1 MSALTIYQTLARLNE
16 DADWQWPVI
25 YQMGLCFER
34 LRLSSR
40 AAEAYRKGQA
50 GALLTTG
57 GVYLH
62 LYAQDGTPLALTRPD
77 HRLPPERLRRAGP
90 TPEVLWEEGFAAAL
104 VATPLGLLVLTAET
118 SPIEAA
124 LEALREALLRAF
136 LLLFPLGLALVYLTA
151 RLAARPLEAV
161 AREITRRSP
170 DRLDPVPHR
179 LPKDEFGR
187 MVEAVN
193 ALLQALKEAKERERA
208 FLAEA
213 SHELRTPLTVLLG
226 HLDRLGRNPM
236 DLEALRTARATA
248 ERMRRLVEDL
258 SLVSRVEA
266 KAVEIRPRPLDPKG
280 LLEEA
285 LARFQSAFQAKGVA
299 LSLEAQDP
307 LPQVWADEERVLQ
320 VLANLLTNALRHTPQ
335 GGEVR
340 LRAFRQGEAVA
351 FQVADTG
358 PGIPEEHL
366 PHIFERFYRVD
377 KARDRERGGSGL
389 GLAIVKA
396 ILEAHGGEVWVESQV
411 GKGTAFSFSLP
422 ASGPPPPPR

>member
-1 MSALTIYQTLARLNE
+1 MLSFRARLFLAFALLWRLFLGGGWYLAGRSVDQALKRRLEATLAQ
-16 DADWQWPVI
+16 DA
-25 YQMGLCFER
+25 L
-34 LRLSSR
+34 R
-40 AAEAYRKGQA
+40 AAEAYQKGQA

-62 LYAQDGTPLALTRPD
+62 LYAQDGTPIALTRPD

-136 LLLFPLGLALVYLTA
+136 LLLSPLGLALVYLTA

-179 LPKDEFGR
+179 LPQDEFGR

-226 HLDRLGRNPM
+226 HLDRLGRNPQ

-258 SLVSRVEA
+258 L
-266 KAVEIRPRPLDPKG
+266 
-280 LLEEA
+280 A
-285 LARFQSAFQAKGVA
+285 LARGEVERNLNLHIVDLGEVAREAALEHGVA
-299 LSLEAQDP
+299 AEAESAEVLGDPDRLLQLLRNLVANAVRAAGKEGVRVRVRREADHALLEVEDS
-307 LPQVWADEERVLQ
+307 
-320 VLANLLTNALRHTPQ
+320 
-335 GGEVR
+335 
-340 LRAFRQGEAVA
+340 
-351 FQVADTG
+351 G
-358 PGIPEEHL
+358 PGIPQDLL
-366 PHIFERFYRVD
+366 PRLFQRF
-377 KARDRERGGSGL
+377 ARGPGGGTGL
-389 GLAIVKA
+389 GLAIAHA
-396 ILEAHGGEVWVESQV
+396 IAKAHGGEIAVESRPGRTV
-411 GKGTAFSFSLP
+411 FRVRLP
-422 ASGPPPPPR
+422 LLEEEA

>member
-1 MSALTIYQTLARLNE
+1 MLSFRARLFLAFALLWLLFLGGGWYLAGRSVDQALKRRLEATLAQ
-16 DADWQWPVI
+16 DA
-25 YQMGLCFER
+25 L
-34 LRLSSR
+34 R
-40 AAEAYRKGQA
+40 AAEAYQKGQA

-62 LYAQDGTPLALTRPD
+62 LYAQDGTPIALTRPD

-136 LLLFPLGLALVYLTA
+136 LLLSPLGLALVYLTA

-179 LPKDEFGR
+179 LPQDEFGR

-226 HLDRLGRNPM
+226 HLDRLGRNPQ

-258 SLVSRVEA
+258 L
-266 KAVEIRPRPLDPKG
+266 
-280 LLEEA
+280 A
-285 LARFQSAFQAKGVA
+285 LARGEVERNLNLHIVDLGEVAREAALEHGVA
-299 LSLEAQDP
+299 AEAESAEVLGDPDRLLQLLRNLVANAGRAAGREGVRVRVRREADHALLEVEDS
-307 LPQVWADEERVLQ
+307 
-320 VLANLLTNALRHTPQ
+320 
-335 GGEVR
+335 
-340 LRAFRQGEAVA
+340 
-351 FQVADTG
+351 G
-358 PGIPEEHL
+358 PGIPEDLL
-366 PHIFERFYRVD
+366 PRLFQRF
-377 KARDRERGGSGL
+377 ARGPGGGTGL
-389 GLAIVKA
+389 GLAIAHA
-396 ILEAHGGEVWVESQV
+396 IAKAHGGEIAVESRPGRTV
-411 GKGTAFSFSLP
+411 FRVRLP
-422 ASGPPPPPR
+422 LLEEEA

>member
-1 MSALTIYQTLARLNE
+1 MLSFRARLFLAFALLWLLFLGGGWDQALKRRLEATLAQ
-16 DADWQWPVI
+16 DA
-25 YQMGLCFER
+25 L
-34 LRLSSR
+34 R
-40 AAEAYRKGQA
+40 AAEAYQKGQA

-62 LYAQDGTPLALTRPD
+62 LYAQDGTPIALTRPD

-136 LLLFPLGLALVYLTA
+136 LLLSPLGLALVYLTA

-179 LPKDEFGR
+179 LPQDEFGR

-226 HLDRLGRNPM
+226 HLDRLGRNPQ

-258 SLVSRVEA
+258 L
-266 KAVEIRPRPLDPKG
+266 
-280 LLEEA
+280 A
-285 LARFQSAFQAKGVA
+285 LARGEVERNLNLHIVDLGEVAREAALEHGVA
-299 LSLEAQDP
+299 AEAESAEVLGDPDRLLQLLRNLVANAVRAAGKEGVRVRVRREADHALLEVEDS
-307 LPQVWADEERVLQ
+307 
-320 VLANLLTNALRHTPQ
+320 
-335 GGEVR
+335 
-340 LRAFRQGEAVA
+340 
-351 FQVADTG
+351 G
-358 PGIPEEHL
+358 PGIPEDLL
-366 PHIFERFYRVD
+366 PRLFQRF
-377 KARDRERGGSGL
+377 ARGPGGGTGL
-389 GLAIVKA
+389 GLAIAHA
-396 ILEAHGGEVWVESQV
+396 IAKAHGGEIAVESRPGRTV
-411 GKGTAFSFSLP
+411 FRVRLP
-422 ASGPPPPPR
+422 LLEEEA

>member
-1 MSALTIYQTLARLNE
+1 MLSFRARLFLAFALLWLLFLGGGWYLAGRSVDQALKRRLEATLAQ
-16 DADWQWPVI
+16 DA
-25 YQMGLCFER
+25 L
-34 LRLSSR
+34 R
-40 AAEAYRKGQA
+40 AAEAYQKGQA

-62 LYAQDGTPLALTRPD
+62 LYAQDGTPIALTRPD
-77 HRLPPERLRRAGP
+77 PRLPPETLRRAGP
-90 TPEVLWEEGFAAAL
+90 PPEVLWEEGFAAAL

-136 LLLFPLGLALVYLTA
+136 LLLSPLGLALVYLTA

-179 LPKDEFGR
+179 LPQDEFGR

-226 HLDRLGRNPM
+226 HLDRLGRNPQ

-258 SLVSRVEA
+258 L
-266 KAVEIRPRPLDPKG
+266 
-280 LLEEA
+280 A
-285 LARFQSAFQAKGVA
+285 LARGEVERNLNLHIVDLGEVAREAALEHGVA
-299 LSLEAQDP
+299 AEAESAEVLGDPDRLLQLLRNLVANAVRAAGKEGVRVRVRREADHALLEVEDS
-307 LPQVWADEERVLQ
+307 
-320 VLANLLTNALRHTPQ
+320 
-335 GGEVR
+335 
-340 LRAFRQGEAVA
+340 
-351 FQVADTG
+351 G
-358 PGIPEEHL
+358 PGIPEDLL
-366 PHIFERFYRVD
+366 PRLFQRF
-377 KARDRERGGSGL
+377 ARGPGGGTGL
-389 GLAIVKA
+389 GLAIAHA
-396 ILEAHGGEVWVESQV
+396 IAKAHGGEIAVESRPGRTV
-411 GKGTAFSFSLP
+411 FRVRLP
-422 ASGPPPPPR
+422 LLEEEA

>member
-1 MSALTIYQTLARLNE
+1 MLSFRARLFLAFALLWLLFLGGGWYLAGRSVDQALKRRLEATLAQ
-16 DADWQWPVI
+16 DA
-25 YQMGLCFER
+25 L
-34 LRLSSR
+34 R
-40 AAEAYRKGQA
+40 AAEAYQKGQA

-62 LYAQDGTPLALTRPD
+62 LYAQDGTPIALTRPD

-90 TPEVLWEEGFAAAL
+90 TPEVLWEAGFAAPR
-104 VATPLGLLVLTAET
+104 VAKPLALLVLTAET

-136 LLLFPLGLALVYLTA
+136 LLLSPLGLALVYLTA

-179 LPKDEFGR
+179 LPQDEFGR

-226 HLDRLGRNPM
+226 HLDRLGRNPQ

-258 SLVSRVEA
+258 L
-266 KAVEIRPRPLDPKG
+266 
-280 LLEEA
+280 A
-285 LARFQSAFQAKGVA
+285 LARGEVERNLNLHIVDLGEVAREAALEHGVA
-299 LSLEAQDP
+299 AEAESAEVLGDPDRLLQLLRNLVANAVRAAGKEGVRVRVRREADHALLEVEDS
-307 LPQVWADEERVLQ
+307 
-320 VLANLLTNALRHTPQ
+320 
-335 GGEVR
+335 
-340 LRAFRQGEAVA
+340 
-351 FQVADTG
+351 G
-358 PGIPEEHL
+358 PGIPEDLL
-366 PHIFERFYRVD
+366 PRLFQRF
-377 KARDRERGGSGL
+377 ARGPGGGTGL
-389 GLAIVKA
+389 GLAIAHA
-396 ILEAHGGEVWVESQV
+396 IAKAHGGEIAVESRPGRTV
-411 GKGTAFSFSLP
+411 FRVRLP
-422 ASGPPPPPR
+422 LLEEEA

>member
-1 MSALTIYQTLARLNE
+1 VLSFRTRLFLAFALLWLLFLGGAWYLAGRSVDQALKRRLEATLVQDVL
-16 DADWQWPVI
+16 
-25 YQMGLCFER
+25 
-34 LRLSSR
+34 R
-40 AAEAYRKGQA
+40 AAEAYQKGQA
-50 GALLTTG
+50 GTLLTTG

-62 LYAQDGTPLALTRPD
+62 LYAQDGTPIALTRPD
-77 HRLPPERLRRAGP
+77 HRLPPERLRQGGAIP
-90 TPEVLWEEGFAAAL
+90 QVLWERGFAAAL

-151 RLAARPLEAV
+151 RLAAQPLEAV

-226 HLDRLGRNPM
+226 HLDRLARNPQ

-258 SLVSRVEA
+258 L
-266 KAVEIRPRPLDPKG
+266 
-280 LLEEA
+280 A
-285 LARFQSAFQAKGVA
+285 LARGEVERNLNLHIVDLGEVAREAALEYGVA
-299 LSLEAQDP
+299 AEAESAEVLGDPDRLLQLLRNLIANAVRAAGKEGIQVRVRREADHALLEVEDS
-307 LPQVWADEERVLQ
+307 
-320 VLANLLTNALRHTPQ
+320 
-335 GGEVR
+335 
-340 LRAFRQGEAVA
+340 
-351 FQVADTG
+351 G
-358 PGIPEEHL
+358 PGIPEDLL
-366 PHIFERFYRVD
+366 PRLFQRF
-377 KARDRERGGSGL
+377 ARGPGGGTGL
-389 GLAIVKA
+389 GLAIAHA
-396 ILEAHGGEVWVESQV
+396 IAKAHGGEIAVESRPGRTV
-411 GKGTAFSFSLP
+411 FRVRLP
-422 ASGPPPPPR
+422 LLEEEA

>member
-1 MSALTIYQTLARLNE
+1 MLSFRTRLFLAFALLWLLFLGGAWYLAGRSVDQALKRRLEATLAQ
-16 DADWQWPVI
+16 DA
-25 YQMGLCFER
+25 L
-34 LRLSSR
+34 R
-40 AAEAYRKGQA
+40 AAEAYQKGQA

-62 LYAQDGTPLALTRPD
+62 LYAQDGTPIALTRPD

-151 RLAARPLEAV
+151 RLAAQPLEAV

-226 HLDRLGRNPM
+226 HLDRLARNPM

-258 SLVSRVEA
+258 L
-266 KAVEIRPRPLDPKG
+266 
-280 LLEEA
+280 A
-285 LARFQSAFQAKGVA
+285 LARGEVERNLNLHIVDLGEVAREAALEYGVA
-299 LSLEAQDP
+299 AEAESAEVLGDPDRLLQLLRNLVANAVRAAGKEGIQVRVRREANHALLEVEDS
-307 LPQVWADEERVLQ
+307 
-320 VLANLLTNALRHTPQ
+320 
-335 GGEVR
+335 
-340 LRAFRQGEAVA
+340 
-351 FQVADTG
+351 G
-358 PGIPEEHL
+358 PGIPEDLL
-366 PHIFERFYRVD
+366 PRLFQRF
-377 KARDRERGGSGL
+377 ARGPGGGTGL
-389 GLAIVKA
+389 GLAIAHA
-396 ILEAHGGEVWVESQV
+396 IAKAHGGEIAVESRPGRTV
-411 GKGTAFSFSLP
+411 FRVRLP
-422 ASGPPPPPR
+422 LLEEEA

>member
-1 MSALTIYQTLARLNE
+1 MLSFRARLFLAFALLWLLFLGGGWSLAGRRVDQALKGGLEATLAQ
-16 DADWQWPVI
+16 DA
-25 YQMGLCFER
+25 L
-34 LRLSSR
+34 R
-40 AAEAYRKGQA
+40 AAEAYQKGQA

-62 LYAQDGTPLALTRPD
+62 LYAQDGTPIALTRPD

-136 LLLFPLGLALVYLTA
+136 LLLSPLGLALVYLTA

-179 LPKDEFGR
+179 LPQDEFGR

-226 HLDRLGRNPM
+226 HLDRLGRNPQ

-258 SLVSRVEA
+258 L
-266 KAVEIRPRPLDPKG
+266 
-280 LLEEA
+280 A
-285 LARFQSAFQAKGVA
+285 LARGEVERNLNLHIVDLGEVAREAALEHGVA
-299 LSLEAQDP
+299 AEAESAEVLGDPDRLLQLLRNLVANAVRAAGKEGVRVRVRREADHALLEVEDS
-307 LPQVWADEERVLQ
+307 
-320 VLANLLTNALRHTPQ
+320 
-335 GGEVR
+335 
-340 LRAFRQGEAVA
+340 
-351 FQVADTG
+351 G
-358 PGIPEEHL
+358 PGIPEDLL
-366 PHIFERFYRVD
+366 PRLFQRF
-377 KARDRERGGSGL
+377 ARGPGGGTGL
-389 GLAIVKA
+389 GLAIAHA
-396 ILEAHGGEVWVESQV
+396 IAKAHGGEIAVESRPGRTV
-411 GKGTAFSFSLP
+411 FRVRLP
-422 ASGPPPPPR
+422 LLEEEA

>member
-1 MSALTIYQTLARLNE
+1 VLSFRARLFLAFALLWLLFLGGAWYLAGRSVDQALKRRLEATLAQ
-16 DADWQWPVI
+16 DA
-25 YQMGLCFER
+25 L
-34 LRLSSR
+34 R

-62 LYAQDGTPLALTRPD
+62 IYAQDGTPLALTRPD

-90 TPEVLWEEGFAAAL
+90 TPEALWEEGFAAAL

-258 SLVSRVEA
+258 L
-266 KAVEIRPRPLDPKG
+266 
-280 LLEEA
+280 A
-285 LARFQSAFQAKGVA
+285 LARGEVERNLNLHIVDLGEVAREAALEYGVA
-299 LSLEAQDP
+299 AEAESAEVLGDPDRLLQLLRNLVANAVRAAGKEGVRVRVRREADHALLEVEDS
-307 LPQVWADEERVLQ
+307 
-320 VLANLLTNALRHTPQ
+320 
-335 GGEVR
+335 
-340 LRAFRQGEAVA
+340 
-351 FQVADTG
+351 G
-358 PGIPEEHL
+358 PGIPEDLL
-366 PHIFERFYRVD
+366 PRLFQRF
-377 KARDRERGGSGL
+377 ARGPGGGTGL
-389 GLAIVKA
+389 GLAIAHA
-396 ILEAHGGEVWVESQV
+396 IAKAHGGEIAVESRPGRTV
-411 GKGTAFSFSLP
+411 FRVRLP
-422 ASGPPPPPR
+422 LLEEEA

>member
-1 MSALTIYQTLARLNE
+1 MLSFRARLFLAFALLWLLFLGGGWYLAGRSVDQALKRRLEATLAQ
-16 DADWQWPVI
+16 DA
-25 YQMGLCFER
+25 L
-34 LRLSSR
+34 R
-40 AAEAYRKGQA
+40 AAEAYQKGQA

-62 LYAQDGTPLALTRPD
+62 LYAQDGTPIALTRPD

-136 LLLFPLGLALVYLTA
+136 LLLSPLGLALVYLTA

-179 LPKDEFGR
+179 LPQDEFGR

-226 HLDRLGRNPM
+226 HLDRLGRNPQ

-258 SLVSRVEA
+258 L
-266 KAVEIRPRPLDPKG
+266 
-280 LLEEA
+280 A
-285 LARFQSAFQAKGVA
+285 LARGEVERNLNLHIVDLGEVAREAALEHGVA
-299 LSLEAQDP
+299 AEAESAEVLGDPDRLLQLLRNLVANAVRAAGKEGVRVRVRREADHALLEVEDS
-307 LPQVWADEERVLQ
+307 
-320 VLANLLTNALRHTPQ
+320 
-335 GGEVR
+335 
-340 LRAFRQGEAVA
+340 
-351 FQVADTG
+351 G
-358 PGIPEEHL
+358 PGIPEDLL
-366 PHIFERFYRVD
+366 PRLFQRF
-377 KARDRERGGSGL
+377 ARGPGGGTGL
-389 GLAIVKA
+389 GLAIAHA
-396 ILEAHGGEVWVESQV
+396 IAKAHGGEIAVESRPGRTV
-411 GKGTAFSFSLP
+411 FRVRLP
-422 ASGPPPPPR
+422 LLEEEA

>member
-1 MSALTIYQTLARLNE
+1 MLSFRTRLFLAFALLWLLFLGGAWYLAGRSVDQALKRRLEATLVQDVL
-16 DADWQWPVI
+16 
-25 YQMGLCFER
+25 
-34 LRLSSR
+34 R
-40 AAEAYRKGQA
+40 AAEAYQKGQA
-50 GALLTTG
+50 GTLLTTG

-62 LYAQDGTPLALTRPD
+62 LYAQDGTPIALTRPD
-77 HRLPPERLRRAGP
+77 HRLPPERLRQGRAIP
-90 TPEVLWEEGFAAAL
+90 QVLWERGFAAAL

-151 RLAARPLEAV
+151 RLAAQPLEAV

-226 HLDRLGRNPM
+226 HLDRLARNPM

-258 SLVSRVEA
+258 L
-266 KAVEIRPRPLDPKG
+266 
-280 LLEEA
+280 A
-285 LARFQSAFQAKGVA
+285 LARGEVERNLNLHIVDLGEVAREAALEYGVA
-299 LSLEAQDP
+299 AEAESAEVLGDPDRLLQLLRNLIANAVRAAGKEGIQVRVRREADHALLEVEDS
-307 LPQVWADEERVLQ
+307 
-320 VLANLLTNALRHTPQ
+320 
-335 GGEVR
+335 
-340 LRAFRQGEAVA
+340 
-351 FQVADTG
+351 G
-358 PGIPEEHL
+358 PGIPEDLL
-366 PHIFERFYRVD
+366 PRLFQRF
-377 KARDRERGGSGL
+377 ARGPGGGTGL
-389 GLAIVKA
+389 GLAIAHA
-396 ILEAHGGEVWVESQV
+396 IAKAHGGEIAVESRPGRTV
-411 GKGTAFSFSLP
+411 FRVRLP
-422 ASGPPPPPR
+422 LLEEEA

>member
-1 MSALTIYQTLARLNE
+1 MLSFRARLFLAFALLWLLFLGGGWYLAGRSVDQALKRRLEATLAQ
-16 DADWQWPVI
+16 DA
-25 YQMGLCFER
+25 L
-34 LRLSSR
+34 R
-40 AAEAYRKGQA
+40 AAEAYQKGQA

-62 LYAQDGTPLALTRPD
+62 LYAQDGTPIALTRPD

-136 LLLFPLGLALVYLTA
+136 LLLSPLGLALVYLTA

-179 LPKDEFGR
+179 LPQDEFGR

-226 HLDRLGRNPM
+226 HLDRLGRNPQ

-258 SLVSRVEA
+258 L
-266 KAVEIRPRPLDPKG
+266 
-280 LLEEA
+280 A
-285 LARFQSAFQAKGVA
+285 LARGEVERNLNLHIVDLGEVAREAALEHGVA
-299 LSLEAQDP
+299 AEAESAEVLGDP
-307 LPQVWADEERVLQ
+307 DRLLQ
-320 VLANLLTNALRHTPQ
+320 LLRNLVANA
-335 GGEVR
+335 V
-340 LRAFRQGEAVA
+340 RAFRSPGSTAPDEVA
-351 FQVADTG
+351 GQLALWKRRL
-358 PGIPEEHL
+358 EEGT
-366 PHIFERFYRVD
+366 P
-377 KARDRERGGSGL
+377 AR
-389 GLAIVKA
+389 A
-396 ILEAHGGEVWVESQV
+396 
-411 GKGTAFSFSLP
+411 
-422 ASGPPPPPR
+422 

>member
-1 MSALTIYQTLARLNE
+1 VLSFRTRLFLAFALLWLLFLGGAWYLAGRSVDQALKRRLEATLVQDVL
-16 DADWQWPVI
+16 
-25 YQMGLCFER
+25 
-34 LRLSSR
+34 R
-40 AAEAYRKGQA
+40 AAEAYQKGQA
-50 GALLTTG
+50 GTLLTTG

-62 LYAQDGTPLALTRPD
+62 LYAQDGTPIALTRPD
-77 HRLPPERLRRAGP
+77 HRLPPERLRQGGAIP
-90 TPEVLWEEGFAAAL
+90 QVLWERGFAAAL

-136 LLLFPLGLALVYLTA
+136 LLLFPLGLALVYLPA
-151 RLAARPLEAV
+151 RLAAQPLEAV

-226 HLDRLGRNPM
+226 HLDRLARNPQ

-258 SLVSRVEA
+258 L
-266 KAVEIRPRPLDPKG
+266 
-280 LLEEA
+280 A
-285 LARFQSAFQAKGVA
+285 LARGEVERNLNLHIVDLGEVAREAALEYGVA
-299 LSLEAQDP
+299 AEAESAEVLGDPDRLLQLLRNLIANAVRAAGKEGIQVRVRREADHALLEVEDS
-307 LPQVWADEERVLQ
+307 
-320 VLANLLTNALRHTPQ
+320 
-335 GGEVR
+335 
-340 LRAFRQGEAVA
+340 
-351 FQVADTG
+351 G
-358 PGIPEEHL
+358 PGIPEDLL
-366 PHIFERFYRVD
+366 PRLFQRF
-377 KARDRERGGSGL
+377 ARGPGGGTGL
-389 GLAIVKA
+389 GLAIAHA
-396 ILEAHGGEVWVESQV
+396 IAKAHGGEIAVESRPGRTV
-411 GKGTAFSFSLP
+411 FRVRLP
-422 ASGPPPPPR
+422 LLEEEA

>member
-1 MSALTIYQTLARLNE
+1 MLSFRARLFLAFALLWLLFLGGAWYLAGRSVDQALKRRLEATLAQ
-16 DADWQWPVI
+16 DA
-25 YQMGLCFER
+25 L
-34 LRLSSR
+34 R

-124 LEALREALLRAF
+124 LEALREALLRAV

-161 AREITRRSP
+161 ALEITRRSP

-226 HLDRLGRNPM
+226 HLDRLGRNPK

-258 SLVSRVEA
+258 L
-266 KAVEIRPRPLDPKG
+266 
-280 LLEEA
+280 A
-285 LARFQSAFQAKGVA
+285 LARGEVERNLNLHIVDLGEVAREAALEYGVA
-299 LSLEAQDP
+299 AEAESAEVLGDPDRLLQLLRNLVANAVRAAGKEGVRVRVRREADHALLEVEDS
-307 LPQVWADEERVLQ
+307 
-320 VLANLLTNALRHTPQ
+320 
-335 GGEVR
+335 
-340 LRAFRQGEAVA
+340 
-351 FQVADTG
+351 G
-358 PGIPEEHL
+358 PGIPEDLL
-366 PHIFERFYRVD
+366 PRLFQRF
-377 KARDRERGGSGL
+377 ARGPGGGTGL
-389 GLAIVKA
+389 GLAIAHA
-396 ILEAHGGEVWVESQV
+396 IAKAHGGEIAVESRPGRTV
-411 GKGTAFSFSLP
+411 FRVRLP
-422 ASGPPPPPR
+422 LLEEEA

>member
-1 MSALTIYQTLARLNE
+1 MLSFRARLFLAFALLWLLFLGGGWYLAGRSVDQALKRRLEATLAQ
-16 DADWQWPVI
+16 DA
-25 YQMGLCFER
+25 L
-34 LRLSSR
+34 R
-40 AAEAYRKGQA
+40 AAEAYPKGQA

-62 LYAQDGTPLALTRPD
+62 LYAQDGTPIALTRPD

-136 LLLFPLGLALVYLTA
+136 LLLSPLGLALVYLTA

-179 LPKDEFGR
+179 LPQDEFGR

-226 HLDRLGRNPM
+226 HLDRLGRNPQ

-258 SLVSRVEA
+258 L
-266 KAVEIRPRPLDPKG
+266 
-280 LLEEA
+280 A
-285 LARFQSAFQAKGVA
+285 LARGEVERNLNLHIVDLGEVAREAALEHGVA
-299 LSLEAQDP
+299 AEAESAEVLGDPDRLLQLLRNLVANAVRAAGKEGVRVRVRREADHALLEVEDS
-307 LPQVWADEERVLQ
+307 
-320 VLANLLTNALRHTPQ
+320 
-335 GGEVR
+335 
-340 LRAFRQGEAVA
+340 
-351 FQVADTG
+351 G
-358 PGIPEEHL
+358 PGIPEDLL
-366 PHIFERFYRVD
+366 PRLFQRF
-377 KARDRERGGSGL
+377 ARGPGGGTGL
-389 GLAIVKA
+389 GLAIAHA
-396 ILEAHGGEVWVESQV
+396 IAKAHGGEIAVESRPGRTV
-411 GKGTAFSFSLP
+411 FRVRLP
-422 ASGPPPPPR
+422 LLEEEA

>member
-1 MSALTIYQTLARLNE
+1 MLSFRARLFLAFALLWLLFLGGGWYLAGRSVDQALKRRLEATLAQ
-16 DADWQWPVI
+16 DA
-25 YQMGLCFER
+25 L
-34 LRLSSR
+34 R
-40 AAEAYRKGQA
+40 AAEAYQKGQA

-62 LYAQDGTPLALTRPD
+62 LYAQDGTPIALTRPD

-136 LLLFPLGLALVYLTA
+136 LLLSPLGLALVYLTA

-179 LPKDEFGR
+179 LPQDEFGR

-226 HLDRLGRNPM
+226 HLDRLGRNPQ

-258 SLVSRVEA
+258 L
-266 KAVEIRPRPLDPKG
+266 
-280 LLEEA
+280 A
-285 LARFQSAFQAKGVA
+285 LARGEVERSLNLHIVDLGEVAREAALEHGVA
-299 LSLEAQDP
+299 AEAESAEVLGDPDRLLQLLRNLVANAVRAAGKEGVRVRVRREADHALLEVEDS
-307 LPQVWADEERVLQ
+307 
-320 VLANLLTNALRHTPQ
+320 
-335 GGEVR
+335 
-340 LRAFRQGEAVA
+340 
-351 FQVADTG
+351 G
-358 PGIPEEHL
+358 PGIPEDLL
-366 PHIFERFYRVD
+366 PRLFQRF
-377 KARDRERGGSGL
+377 ARGPGGGTGL
-389 GLAIVKA
+389 GLAIAHA
-396 ILEAHGGEVWVESQV
+396 IAKAHGGEIAVESRPGRTV
-411 GKGTAFSFSLP
+411 FRVRLP
-422 ASGPPPPPR
+422 LLEEEA

>member
-1 MSALTIYQTLARLNE
+1 MLSFRARLFLAFALLWLLFLGGGWYLAGRSVDQALKRRLEATLAQ
-16 DADWQWPVI
+16 DA
-25 YQMGLCFER
+25 L
-34 LRLSSR
+34 R
-40 AAEAYRKGQA
+40 AAEAYQKGQA

-62 LYAQDGTPLALTRPD
+62 LYAQDGTPIALTRPD

-136 LLLFPLGLALVYLTA
+136 LLLSPLGLALVYLTA

-179 LPKDEFGR
+179 LPQDEFGR

-208 FLAEA
+208 CLAEA

-226 HLDRLGRNPM
+226 HLDRLGRNPQ

-258 SLVSRVEA
+258 L
-266 KAVEIRPRPLDPKG
+266 
-280 LLEEA
+280 A
-285 LARFQSAFQAKGVA
+285 LARGEVERNLNLHIVDLGEVAREAALEHGVA
-299 LSLEAQDP
+299 AEAESAEVLGDPDRLLQLLRNLVANAVRAAGKEGVRVRVRREADHALLEVEDS
-307 LPQVWADEERVLQ
+307 
-320 VLANLLTNALRHTPQ
+320 
-335 GGEVR
+335 
-340 LRAFRQGEAVA
+340 
-351 FQVADTG
+351 G
-358 PGIPEEHL
+358 PGIPEDLL
-366 PHIFERFYRVD
+366 PRLFQRF
-377 KARDRERGGSGL
+377 ARGPGGGTGL
-389 GLAIVKA
+389 GLAIAHA
-396 ILEAHGGEVWVESQV
+396 IAKAHGGEIAVESRPGRTV
-411 GKGTAFSFSLP
+411 FRVRLP
-422 ASGPPPPPR
+422 LLEEEA

>member
-1 MSALTIYQTLARLNE
+1 MLSFRARLFLAFALLWLLFLGGGWYLAGRSVDQALKRRLEATLAQ
-16 DADWQWPVI
+16 DA
-25 YQMGLCFER
+25 L
-34 LRLSSR
+34 R
-40 AAEAYRKGQA
+40 AAEAYQKGQA

-62 LYAQDGTPLALTRPD
+62 LYAQDGTPIALTRPD

-136 LLLFPLGLALVYLTA
+136 LLLSPLGLALVYLTA

-179 LPKDEFGR
+179 LPQDEFGR

-226 HLDRLGRNPM
+226 HLDRLGRNPQ

-258 SLVSRVEA
+258 L
-266 KAVEIRPRPLDPKG
+266 
-280 LLEEA
+280 A
-285 LARFQSAFQAKGVA
+285 LARGEVERNLNLHIVDLGEVAREAALEHGVA
-299 LSLEAQDP
+299 AEAESAEVLGDPDRLLQLLRNLVANAVRAAGKEGVRVRVRREADHALLEVEDS
-307 LPQVWADEERVLQ
+307 
-320 VLANLLTNALRHTPQ
+320 
-335 GGEVR
+335 
-340 LRAFRQGEAVA
+340 
-351 FQVADTG
+351 G
-358 PGIPEEHL
+358 PGIPSEDRSRAVEPFVRL
-366 PHIFERFYRVD
+366 SNAPP
-377 KARDRERGGSGL
+377 RDGSGL
-389 GLAIVKA
+389 GLNLAAAVA
-396 ILEAHGGEVWVESQV
+396 RLHGGSLRLEDNDPGLVARLDLPV
-411 GKGTAFSFSLP
+411 GAP
-422 ASGPPPPPR
+422 

>member
-1 MSALTIYQTLARLNE
+1 MLSFRARLFLAFALLWLLFLGGGWYLAGRSVDQALKRRLEATLAQ
-16 DADWQWPVI
+16 DA
-25 YQMGLCFER
+25 L
-34 LRLSSR
+34 R
-40 AAEAYRKGQA
+40 AAEAYQKGQA

-57 GVYLH
+57 GVYPH
-62 LYAQDGTPLALTRPD
+62 LYAQDGTPIALTRPD

-136 LLLFPLGLALVYLTA
+136 LLLSPLGLALVYLTA

-179 LPKDEFGR
+179 LPQDEFGR

-226 HLDRLGRNPM
+226 HLDRLGRNPQ

-258 SLVSRVEA
+258 L
-266 KAVEIRPRPLDPKG
+266 
-280 LLEEA
+280 A
-285 LARFQSAFQAKGVA
+285 LARGEVERNLNLHIVDLGEVAREAALEHGVA
-299 LSLEAQDP
+299 AEAES
-307 LPQVWADEERVLQ
+307 A
-320 VLANLLTNALRHTPQ
+320 
-335 GGEVR
+335 EVR
-340 LRAFRQGEAVA
+340 GDPDRLLQLLRNLVANAVRAAGKEGVRVRVRREADHALLEVE
-351 FQVADTG
+351 DSG
-358 PGIPEEHL
+358 PGIPEDLL
-366 PHIFERFYRVD
+366 PRLFQRF
-377 KARDRERGGSGL
+377 ARGPGGGTGL
-389 GLAIVKA
+389 GLAIAHA
-396 ILEAHGGEVWVESQV
+396 IAKAHGGEIAVESRPGRTV
-411 GKGTAFSFSLP
+411 FRVRLP
-422 ASGPPPPPR
+422 LLEEEA

>member
-1 MSALTIYQTLARLNE
+1 MLSFRARLFLAFALLWLLFLGGAWYLAGRSVDQALKRRLEATLAQ
-16 DADWQWPVI
+16 DA
-25 YQMGLCFER
+25 L
-34 LRLSSR
+34 R

-136 LLLFPLGLALVYLTA
+136 LLLFPLGLALVYLTT

-258 SLVSRVEA
+258 L
-266 KAVEIRPRPLDPKG
+266 
-280 LLEEA
+280 A
-285 LARFQSAFQAKGVA
+285 LARGEVERNLNLHIVDLGEVAREAALEYGVA
-299 LSLEAQDP
+299 AEAESAEVLGDPDRLLQLLRNLVANAVRAAGKEGVRVRVRREADHALLEVEDS
-307 LPQVWADEERVLQ
+307 
-320 VLANLLTNALRHTPQ
+320 
-335 GGEVR
+335 
-340 LRAFRQGEAVA
+340 
-351 FQVADTG
+351 G
-358 PGIPEEHL
+358 PGIPEDLL
-366 PHIFERFYRVD
+366 PRLFQRF
-377 KARDRERGGSGL
+377 ARGPGGGTGL
-389 GLAIVKA
+389 GLAIAHA
-396 ILEAHGGEVWVESQV
+396 IAKAHGGEIAVESRPGRTV
-411 GKGTAFSFSLP
+411 FRVRLP
-422 ASGPPPPPR
+422 LLEEEA

>member
-1 MSALTIYQTLARLNE
+1 MLSFRARLFLAFALLWLLFLGGGWYLAGRSVDQALKRRLEATLAQ
-16 DADWQWPVI
+16 DA
-25 YQMGLCFER
+25 L
-34 LRLSSR
+34 R
-40 AAEAYRKGQA
+40 AAEAYQKGQA

-62 LYAQDGTPLALTRPD
+62 LYAQDGTPIALTRPD

-90 TPEVLWEEGFAAAL
+90 TPEVLWAEGFAAAL

-136 LLLFPLGLALVYLTA
+136 LLLSPLGLALVYLTA

-179 LPKDEFGR
+179 LPQDEFGR

-226 HLDRLGRNPM
+226 HLDRLGRNPQ

-258 SLVSRVEA
+258 L
-266 KAVEIRPRPLDPKG
+266 
-280 LLEEA
+280 A
-285 LARFQSAFQAKGVA
+285 LARGEVERNLNLHIVDLGEVAREAALEHGVA
-299 LSLEAQDP
+299 AEAESAEVLGDPDRLLQLLRNLVANAVRAAGKEGVRVRVRREADHALLEVEDS
-307 LPQVWADEERVLQ
+307 
-320 VLANLLTNALRHTPQ
+320 
-335 GGEVR
+335 
-340 LRAFRQGEAVA
+340 
-351 FQVADTG
+351 G
-358 PGIPEEHL
+358 PGIPEDLL
-366 PHIFERFYRVD
+366 PRLFQRF
-377 KARDRERGGSGL
+377 ARGPGGGTGL
-389 GLAIVKA
+389 GLAIAHA
-396 ILEAHGGEVWVESQV
+396 IAKAHGGEIAVESRPGRTV
-411 GKGTAFSFSLP
+411 FRVRLP
-422 ASGPPPPPR
+422 LLEEEA

>member
-1 MSALTIYQTLARLNE
+1 MLSFRTRLFLAFALLWLLFLGGAWYLAGRSVDQALKRRLEATLVQDVL
-16 DADWQWPVI
+16 
-25 YQMGLCFER
+25 
-34 LRLSSR
+34 R
-40 AAEAYRKGQA
+40 AAEAYQKGQA
-50 GALLTTG
+50 GTLLTTG

-62 LYAQDGTPLALTRPD
+62 LYAQDGTPIALTRPD
-77 HRLPPERLRRAGP
+77 HRLPPERLRQGGAIP
-90 TPEVLWEEGFAAAL
+90 QVLWERGFAAAL

-151 RLAARPLEAV
+151 RLAAQPLEAV
-161 AREITRRSP
+161 ARQITRRSP

-226 HLDRLGRNPM
+226 HLDRLARNPM

-258 SLVSRVEA
+258 L
-266 KAVEIRPRPLDPKG
+266 
-280 LLEEA
+280 A
-285 LARFQSAFQAKGVA
+285 LARGEVERNLNLHIVDLGEVAREAALEYGVA
-299 LSLEAQDP
+299 AEAESAEVLGDPDRLLQLLRNLIANAVRAAGKEGIQVRVRREADHALLEVEDS
-307 LPQVWADEERVLQ
+307 
-320 VLANLLTNALRHTPQ
+320 
-335 GGEVR
+335 
-340 LRAFRQGEAVA
+340 
-351 FQVADTG
+351 G
-358 PGIPEEHL
+358 PGIPEDLL
-366 PHIFERFYRVD
+366 PRLFQRF
-377 KARDRERGGSGL
+377 ARGPGGGTGL
-389 GLAIVKA
+389 GLAIAHA
-396 ILEAHGGEVWVESQV
+396 IAKAHGGEIAVESRPGRTV
-411 GKGTAFSFSLP
+411 FRVRLP
-422 ASGPPPPPR
+422 LLEEEA

>member
-1 MSALTIYQTLARLNE
+1 MLSFRARLFLAFALLWLLFLGGGWYLAGRSVDQALKRRLEATLAQ
-16 DADWQWPVI
+16 DA
-25 YQMGLCFER
+25 L
-34 LRLSSR
+34 R
-40 AAEAYRKGQA
+40 AAEAYQKGQA

-62 LYAQDGTPLALTRPD
+62 LYAQDGTPIALTRPD

-136 LLLFPLGLALVYLTA
+136 LPLSPLGLALVYLTA

-179 LPKDEFGR
+179 LPQDEFGR

-226 HLDRLGRNPM
+226 HLDRLGRNPQ

-258 SLVSRVEA
+258 L
-266 KAVEIRPRPLDPKG
+266 
-280 LLEEA
+280 A
-285 LARFQSAFQAKGVA
+285 LARGEVERNLNLHIVDLGEVAREAALEHGVA
-299 LSLEAQDP
+299 AEAESAEVLGDPDRLLQLLRNLVANAVRAAGKEGVRVRVRREADHALLEVEDS
-307 LPQVWADEERVLQ
+307 
-320 VLANLLTNALRHTPQ
+320 
-335 GGEVR
+335 
-340 LRAFRQGEAVA
+340 
-351 FQVADTG
+351 G
-358 PGIPEEHL
+358 PGIPEDLL
-366 PHIFERFYRVD
+366 PRLFQRF
-377 KARDRERGGSGL
+377 ARGPGGGTGL
-389 GLAIVKA
+389 GLAIAHA
-396 ILEAHGGEVWVESQV
+396 IAKAHGGEIAVESRPGRTV
-411 GKGTAFSFSLP
+411 FRVRLP
-422 ASGPPPPPR
+422 LLEEEA

>member
-1 MSALTIYQTLARLNE
+1 MLSFRARLFLAFALLWLLFLGGGWYLAGRSVDQALKRRLEATLAQ
-16 DADWQWPVI
+16 DA
-25 YQMGLCFER
+25 L
-34 LRLSSR
+34 R
-40 AAEAYRKGQA
+40 AAEAYQKGQA

-62 LYAQDGTPLALTRPD
+62 LYAQDGTPIALTRPD

-136 LLLFPLGLALVYLTA
+136 LLLSPLGLALVYLTA

-179 LPKDEFGR
+179 LPQDEFGR

-226 HLDRLGRNPM
+226 HLDRLGRNPQ

-258 SLVSRVEA
+258 L
-266 KAVEIRPRPLDPKG
+266 
-280 LLEEA
+280 A
-285 LARFQSAFQAKGVA
+285 LARGEVERNLNLHIVALGGVA
-299 LSLEAQDP
+299 REAALEHGVAAEAESAEVLGDP
-307 LPQVWADEERVLQ
+307 DRLLQLLRNLVANAVRAAGKEGVRVRVRREADH
-320 VLANLLTNALRHTPQ
+320 ALL
-335 GGEVR
+335 EV
-340 LRAFRQGEAVA
+340 E
-351 FQVADTG
+351 DSG
-358 PGIPEEHL
+358 PGIPEDLL
-366 PHIFERFYRVD
+366 PRLFQRF
-377 KARDRERGGSGL
+377 ARGPGGGTGL
-389 GLAIVKA
+389 GLAIAHA
-396 ILEAHGGEVWVESQV
+396 IAKAHGGEIAVESRPGRTV
-411 GKGTAFSFSLP
+411 FRVRLP
-422 ASGPPPPPR
+422 LLEEEA

>member
-1 MSALTIYQTLARLNE
+1 MLSFRARLFLAFALLWLLFLGGGWYLAGPSVDQALKRRLEATLAQ
-16 DADWQWPVI
+16 DA
-25 YQMGLCFER
+25 L
-34 LRLSSR
+34 R
-40 AAEAYRKGQA
+40 AAEAYQKGQA

-62 LYAQDGTPLALTRPD
+62 LYAQDGTPIALTRPD

-136 LLLFPLGLALVYLTA
+136 LLLSPLGLALVYLTA

-179 LPKDEFGR
+179 LPQDEFGR

-226 HLDRLGRNPM
+226 HLDRLGRNPQ

-258 SLVSRVEA
+258 L
-266 KAVEIRPRPLDPKG
+266 
-280 LLEEA
+280 A
-285 LARFQSAFQAKGVA
+285 LARGEVERNLNLHIVDLGEVAREAALEHGVA
-299 LSLEAQDP
+299 AEAESAEVLGDPDRLLQLLRNLVANAVRAAGKEGVRVRVRREADHALLEVEDS
-307 LPQVWADEERVLQ
+307 
-320 VLANLLTNALRHTPQ
+320 
-335 GGEVR
+335 
-340 LRAFRQGEAVA
+340 
-351 FQVADTG
+351 G
-358 PGIPEEHL
+358 PGIPEDLL
-366 PHIFERFYRVD
+366 PRLFQRF
-377 KARDRERGGSGL
+377 ARGPGGGTGL
-389 GLAIVKA
+389 GLAIAHA
-396 ILEAHGGEVWVESQV
+396 IAKAHGGEIAVESRPGRTV
-411 GKGTAFSFSLP
+411 FRVRLP
-422 ASGPPPPPR
+422 LLEEEA

>member
-1 MSALTIYQTLARLNE
+1 MLSFRTRLFLAFALLWLLFLGGAWYLAGRSVDQALKRRLEATLVQDVL
-16 DADWQWPVI
+16 
-25 YQMGLCFER
+25 
-34 LRLSSR
+34 R
-40 AAEAYRKGQA
+40 AAEAYQKGQA
-50 GALLTTG
+50 GTLLTTG

-62 LYAQDGTPLALTRPD
+62 LYAQDGTPIALTRPD
-77 HRLPPERLRRAGP
+77 HRLPPERLRQGRAIP
-90 TPEVLWEEGFAAAL
+90 QVLWERGFAAAL

-151 RLAARPLEAV
+151 RLAAQPLEAV

-193 ALLQALKEAKERERA
+193 ALLQALKEAKERERT

-226 HLDRLGRNPM
+226 HLDRLARNPQ

-258 SLVSRVEA
+258 L
-266 KAVEIRPRPLDPKG
+266 
-280 LLEEA
+280 A
-285 LARFQSAFQAKGVA
+285 LARGEVERNLNLHIVDLGEVAREAALEYGVA
-299 LSLEAQDP
+299 AEAESAEVLGDPDRLLQLLRNLVANAVRAAGKEGVRVRVRREADHALLEVEDS
-307 LPQVWADEERVLQ
+307 
-320 VLANLLTNALRHTPQ
+320 
-335 GGEVR
+335 
-340 LRAFRQGEAVA
+340 
-351 FQVADTG
+351 G
-358 PGIPEEHL
+358 PGIPEDLL
-366 PHIFERFYRVD
+366 PRLFQRF
-377 KARDRERGGSGL
+377 ARGPGGGTGL
-389 GLAIVKA
+389 GLAIAHA
-396 ILEAHGGEVWVESQV
+396 IAKAHGGEIAVESRPGRTV
-411 GKGTAFSFSLP
+411 FRVRLP
-422 ASGPPPPPR
+422 LLEEEA

>member
-1 MSALTIYQTLARLNE
+1 MLPFRARLFLAFALLWLLFLGGGWYLAGRSVDQALKRRLEATLAQ
-16 DADWQWPVI
+16 DA
-25 YQMGLCFER
+25 L
-34 LRLSSR
+34 R
-40 AAEAYRKGQA
+40 AAEAYQKGQA

-62 LYAQDGTPLALTRPD
+62 LYAQDGTPIALTRPD

-136 LLLFPLGLALVYLTA
+136 LLLSPLGLALVYLTA

-179 LPKDEFGR
+179 LPQDEFGR

-226 HLDRLGRNPM
+226 HLDRLGRNPQ

-258 SLVSRVEA
+258 L
-266 KAVEIRPRPLDPKG
+266 
-280 LLEEA
+280 A
-285 LARFQSAFQAKGVA
+285 LARGEVERNLNLHIVDLGEVAREAALEHGVA
-299 LSLEAQDP
+299 AEAESAEVLGDPDRLLQLLRNLVANAVRAAGKEGVRVRVRREADHALLEVEDS
-307 LPQVWADEERVLQ
+307 
-320 VLANLLTNALRHTPQ
+320 
-335 GGEVR
+335 
-340 LRAFRQGEAVA
+340 
-351 FQVADTG
+351 G
-358 PGIPEEHL
+358 PGIPEDLL
-366 PHIFERFYRVD
+366 PRLFQRF
-377 KARDRERGGSGL
+377 ARGPGGGTGL
-389 GLAIVKA
+389 GLAIAHA
-396 ILEAHGGEVWVESQV
+396 IAKAHGGEIAVESRPGRTV
-411 GKGTAFSFSLP
+411 FRVRLP
-422 ASGPPPPPR
+422 LLEEEA

>member
-1 MSALTIYQTLARLNE
+1 MLSFRARLFLAFALLWLLFLGGGWYLAGRSVDQALKRRLEATLAQ
-16 DADWQWPVI
+16 DA
-25 YQMGLCFER
+25 L
-34 LRLSSR
+34 R
-40 AAEAYRKGQA
+40 AAEAYQKGQA

-62 LYAQDGTPLALTRPD
+62 LYAQDGTPIALTRPD

-136 LLLFPLGLALVYLTA
+136 LLLSPLGLALVYLTA

-179 LPKDEFGR
+179 LPQDEFGR

-226 HLDRLGRNPM
+226 HLDRLGRNPQ

-258 SLVSRVEA
+258 L
-266 KAVEIRPRPLDPKG
+266 
-280 LLEEA
+280 A
-285 LARFQSAFQAKGVA
+285 LARGEVERNLNLHIVDLGEVAREAALEHGVA
-299 LSLEAQDP
+299 AEAESAEVLGDPDRLLQLLRNLVANAVRAAGKEGVRVRVRREADHALLEVEDS
-307 LPQVWADEERVLQ
+307 
-320 VLANLLTNALRHTPQ
+320 
-335 GGEVR
+335 
-340 LRAFRQGEAVA
+340 
-351 FQVADTG
+351 G
-358 PGIPEEHL
+358 PGIPEDLL
-366 PHIFERFYRVD
+366 PRLFQRF
-377 KARDRERGGSGL
+377 ARGPGGGTGL
-389 GLAIVKA
+389 GLAIAHA
-396 ILEAHGGEVWVESQV
+396 IAKPHGGEIAVESRPGRTV
-411 GKGTAFSFSLP
+411 FRVRLP
-422 ASGPPPPPR
+422 LLEEEA

>member
-1 MSALTIYQTLARLNE
+1 MLSFRARLFLAFALLWLLFLGGGWYLAGRSVDQALKRRLEATLAQ
-16 DADWQWPVI
+16 DA
-25 YQMGLCFER
+25 L
-34 LRLSSR
+34 R
-40 AAEAYRKGQA
+40 AAEAYQKGQA

-62 LYAQDGTPLALTRPD
+62 LYAQDGTPIALTRPD

-136 LLLFPLGLALVYLTA
+136 LLLSPLGLALVYLTA

-179 LPKDEFGR
+179 LPQDEFGR

-226 HLDRLGRNPM
+226 HLDRLGRNPQ

-258 SLVSRVEA
+258 L
-266 KAVEIRPRPLDPKG
+266 
-280 LLEEA
+280 A
-285 LARFQSAFQAKGVA
+285 LARGEVERNLNLHIVDLGEVAREAALEHGVA
-299 LSLEAQDP
+299 AEAESAEVLGDPDRLLQLLRNLVANAVRAAGKEGVRVRVRREADHALLEVEDS
-307 LPQVWADEERVLQ
+307 
-320 VLANLLTNALRHTPQ
+320 
-335 GGEVR
+335 
-340 LRAFRQGEAVA
+340 
-351 FQVADTG
+351 G
-358 PGIPEEHL
+358 PGIPEDRL
-366 PHIFERFYRVD
+366 PRLFQRF
-377 KARDRERGGSGL
+377 ARGPGGGTGL
-389 GLAIVKA
+389 GLAIAHA
-396 ILEAHGGEVWVESQV
+396 IAKAHGGEIAVESRPGRTV
-411 GKGTAFSFSLP
+411 FRVRLP
-422 ASGPPPPPR
+422 LLEEEA

>member
-1 MSALTIYQTLARLNE
+1 MLSFRTRLFLAFALLWLLFLGGAWYLAGRSVDQALKRRLEATLVQDVL
-16 DADWQWPVI
+16 
-25 YQMGLCFER
+25 
-34 LRLSSR
+34 R
-40 AAEAYRKGQA
+40 AAEAYQKGQA
-50 GALLTTG
+50 GTLLTTG

-62 LYAQDGTPLALTRPD
+62 LYAQDGTPIALTRPD
-77 HRLPPERLRRAGP
+77 HRLPPERLRQGGAIP
-90 TPEVLWEEGFAAAL
+90 QVLWERGFAAAL

-136 LLLFPLGLALVYLTA
+136 LLLFPLGLALVYLPA
-151 RLAARPLEAV
+151 RLAAQPLEAV

-226 HLDRLGRNPM
+226 HLDRLARNPM

-258 SLVSRVEA
+258 L
-266 KAVEIRPRPLDPKG
+266 
-280 LLEEA
+280 A
-285 LARFQSAFQAKGVA
+285 LARGEVERNLNLHIVDLGEVAREAALEYGVA
-299 LSLEAQDP
+299 AEAESAEVLGDPDRLLQLLRNLIANAVRAAGKEGIQVRVRREADHALLEVEDS
-307 LPQVWADEERVLQ
+307 
-320 VLANLLTNALRHTPQ
+320 
-335 GGEVR
+335 
-340 LRAFRQGEAVA
+340 
-351 FQVADTG
+351 G
-358 PGIPEEHL
+358 PGIPEDLL
-366 PHIFERFYRVD
+366 PRLFQRF
-377 KARDRERGGSGL
+377 ARGPGGGTGL
-389 GLAIVKA
+389 GLAIAHA
-396 ILEAHGGEVWVESQV
+396 IAKAHGGEIAVESRPGRTV
-411 GKGTAFSFSLP
+411 FRVRLP
-422 ASGPPPPPR
+422 LLEEEA

>member
-1 MSALTIYQTLARLNE
+1 VLSFRTRLFLAFALLWLLFLGGAWYLAGRSVDQALKRRLEATLVQDVL
-16 DADWQWPVI
+16 
-25 YQMGLCFER
+25 
-34 LRLSSR
+34 R
-40 AAEAYRKGQA
+40 AAEAYQKGQA
-50 GALLTTG
+50 GTLLTTG

-62 LYAQDGTPLALTRPD
+62 LYAQDGTPIALTRPD
-77 HRLPPERLRRAGP
+77 HRLPPERLRQGRAIP
-90 TPEVLWEEGFAAAL
+90 QVLWERGFAAAL

-151 RLAARPLEAV
+151 RLAAQPLEAV

-226 HLDRLGRNPM
+226 HLDRLARNPQ

-258 SLVSRVEA
+258 L
-266 KAVEIRPRPLDPKG
+266 
-280 LLEEA
+280 A
-285 LARFQSAFQAKGVA
+285 LARGEVERNLNLHIVDLGEVAREAALEYGVA
-299 LSLEAQDP
+299 AEAESAEVLGDPDRLLQLLRNLIANAVRAAGKEGIQVRVRREADHALLEVEDS
-307 LPQVWADEERVLQ
+307 
-320 VLANLLTNALRHTPQ
+320 
-335 GGEVR
+335 
-340 LRAFRQGEAVA
+340 
-351 FQVADTG
+351 G
-358 PGIPEEHL
+358 PGIPEDLL
-366 PHIFERFYRVD
+366 PRLFQRF
-377 KARDRERGGSGL
+377 ARGPGGGTGL
-389 GLAIVKA
+389 GLAIAHA
-396 ILEAHGGEVWVESQV
+396 IAKAHGGEIAVESRPGRTV
-411 GKGTAFSFSLP
+411 FRVRLP
-422 ASGPPPPPR
+422 LLEEEA

>member
-1 MSALTIYQTLARLNE
+1 VLSFRARLFLAFALLWLLFLGGAWYLAGRSVDQALKRRLEATLAQ
-16 DADWQWPVI
+16 DA
-25 YQMGLCFER
+25 L
-34 LRLSSR
+34 R

-124 LEALREALLRAF
+124 LEALLEALLRAF

-258 SLVSRVEA
+258 L
-266 KAVEIRPRPLDPKG
+266 
-280 LLEEA
+280 A
-285 LARFQSAFQAKGVA
+285 LARGEVERNLNLHIVDLGEVAREAALEYGVA
-299 LSLEAQDP
+299 AEAESAEVLGDPDRLLQLLRNLVANAVRAAGKEGVRVRVRREADHALLEVEDS
-307 LPQVWADEERVLQ
+307 
-320 VLANLLTNALRHTPQ
+320 
-335 GGEVR
+335 
-340 LRAFRQGEAVA
+340 
-351 FQVADTG
+351 G
-358 PGIPEEHL
+358 PGIPEDLL
-366 PHIFERFYRVD
+366 PRLFQRF
-377 KARDRERGGSGL
+377 ARGPGGGTGL
-389 GLAIVKA
+389 GLAIAHA
-396 ILEAHGGEVWVESQV
+396 IAKAHGGEIAVESRPGRTV
-411 GKGTAFSFSLP
+411 FRVRLP
-422 ASGPPPPPR
+422 LLEEEA